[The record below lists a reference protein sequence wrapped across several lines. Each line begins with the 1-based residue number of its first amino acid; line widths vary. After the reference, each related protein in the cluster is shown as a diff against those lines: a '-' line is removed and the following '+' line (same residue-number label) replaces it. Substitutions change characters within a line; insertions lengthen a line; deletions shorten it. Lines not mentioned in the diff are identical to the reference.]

1 MDKVILASR
10 WFAAVSWMVV
20 IFLLSSIPGE
30 EIPVEAPAISL
41 LFHFTEYF
49 VLAVLLIW
57 ALNKGFSKV
66 PGVGTILTVFFIS
79 TFYAFSDELHQAF
92 VPNRV
97 MEAADFLADSLGLA
111 AACIVLP
118 VLLSFVQA
126 RKLSKSGEE
135 AERCL

>member
-1 MDKVILASR
+1 M
-10 WFAAVSWMVV
+10 
-20 IFLLSSIPGE
+20 
-30 EIPVEAPAISL
+30 EAPAISL